1 MSKFNET
8 QELLTQ
14 LIRNECVNDGS
25 VASGHEYKN
34 SDLLEGYLGL
44 PGIKLDTF
52 ESQPGRKSLVARLE
66 GSNPEASSLCL
77 MGHTDVVP
85 VSPEGWK
92 HDPFGA
98 ELIDGEIWGR
108 GAIDMLNLTASMAVA
123 MKQVAMSGSRPA
135 GDLVFFAVA
144 DEEAGGTYGA
154 KYAVEN
160 HWDLIAAD
168 CVLTEYGGIQSENE
182 TGKFVLINAGE
193 KGVDWRRLIIKG
205 KPGHGSRP
213 YGADNALVKAA
224 EIVRRIDQYRPNPVL
239 TDQWK
244 RRIDSLDLPAELR
257 SRLSSEAALAEA
269 LSELDPGDASFFHA
283 CSHTTFSPNVIEGGT
298 KTNTICDH
306 VELHLDIRSLPGE
319 TPDEIDAHLR
329 TALGDLYGEVE
340 FERFL
345 DTPANKELAS
355 SSEVKGKLWDSVAS
369 AVQRAEPGAT
379 IVPGLITGGTDARFY
394 REMGSQVLG
403 AGLLNSNVD
412 SSEFYSR
419 FHGHNERIDLHSLDL
434 ATQLWIDVVDTFNQ
448 N

>member
-8 QELLTQ
+8 QELLVQ
-14 LIRNECVNDGS
+14 LIRNECVNDGT
-25 VASGHEYKN
+25 VGSGQEYKN
-34 SDLLEGYLGL
+34 SDLLEEYLDL
-44 PGIKLDTF
+44 PGVKIDTF
-52 ESQPGRKSLVARLE
+52 ESEPGRKSLVARIE
-66 GSNPEASSLCL
+66 GSDQQSPSLCL

-85 VSPEGWK
+85 VSPDGWK

-123 MKQVAMSGSRPA
+123 FKQVAKSGLAPV

-160 HWDLIAAD
+160 HWDLISAD
-168 CVLTEYGGIQSENE
+168 CVLTEYGGIQSSNE
-182 TGKFVLINAGE
+182 TGKYVLINAGE
-193 KGVDWRRLIIKG
+193 KGVDWRRLTIKG

-213 YGADNALVKAA
+213 YGSDNALVKAA
-224 EIVRRIDQYRPNPVL
+224 EVVRRIDSYRPNPVL

-244 RRIDSLDLPAELR
+244 RRIDSLNLPADLR
-257 SRLSSEAALAEA
+257 SRLNSQAAVAEA

-319 TPDEIDAHLR
+319 TPLDIDNHLR
-329 TALGDLYGEVE
+329 SALGDLYDEVE

-345 DTPANKELAS
+345 QTPDGHELAS
-355 SSEVKGKLWDSVAS
+355 FSSAEGKLWN
-369 AVQRAEPGAT
+369 AVEAAIQRAEPGAT

-394 REMGSQVLG
+394 RDMGSQVLG
-403 AGLLNSNVD
+403 AGLLNADVD

-434 ATQLWIDVVDTFNQ
+434 ATQLWLDVVETFNQ
-448 N
+448 D